1 MKGARNMLR
10 LMVLWIAT
18 CLAAE
23 AGAAEPQ
30 KVMIPSMHADG
41 VALTGYFQP
50 ADGGGG
56 ARTPAIVLMHGCGG
70 PVTPS
75 GRIRARER
83 SWMERF
89 AQAGYASLLI
99 DSFGPRGV
107 STTCGAPTP
116 GLSSIHDRPFD
127 AYAGLRWLN
136 ARADID
142 GAKVALMGW
151 SHGAETV
158 LSTVS
163 RSMADRI
170 GRGADAFVTAV
181 AFYPGCRRLRSAPYR
196 VTTPLLLHLGQAD
209 NWTPMQFCEALARG
223 AVNAGDDITT
233 FVYPGAHHGFDQPAG
248 QVRERRLPSGRV
260 VNNGPHPVAR
270 ELAIARTMDALR
282 GALGPSSA
290 PAPAR

>member
-1 MKGARNMLR
+1 MLR

-18 CLAAE
+18 SLS
-23 AGAAEPQ
+23 AGVNAAEPQ
-30 KVMIPSMHADG
+30 KVMIPSAHSDG
-41 VALTGYFQP
+41 VPLTGYFQP
-50 ADGGGG
+50 ADGGAGV
-56 ARTPAIVLMHGCGG
+56 RTPAIVLMHGCGG

-89 AQAGYASLLI
+89 AQAGYASLLV
-99 DSFGPRGV
+99 DSFNPRGV
-107 STTCGAPTP
+107 RTTCGAPIL

-127 AYAGLRWLN
+127 AYAGLRWLK

-158 LSTVS
+158 LSAVS
-163 RSMADRI
+163 RNLVDRI
-170 GRGADAFVTAV
+170 GDGSDMFVSAV
-181 AFYPGCRRLRSAPYR
+181 AFYPGCRRLQSAPYR
-196 VTTPLLLHLGQAD
+196 VTTSLLMHLGQAD
-209 NWTPMQFCEALARG
+209 DWTPMTFCEALTRR
-223 AVNAGDDITT
+223 AVNAGGDIRI

-260 VNNGPHPVAR
+260 VNSGPHPVAR
-270 ELAIARTMDALR
+270 DLAIERTMNTLTTV
-282 GALGPSSA
+282 LGTSA
-290 PAPAR
+290 R